1 MGAVFRSKDFP
12 TGWRKMVED
21 AIKDLSP
28 DTKDTVIKVLDSPED
43 VRSEEKLKEILGNI
57 NTESLLKK
65 IKASKGTLTYEE
77 QKEVQ
82 DMFKESLTF
91 D

>member
-12 TGWRKMVED
+12 TGWRKILED
-21 AIKDLSP
+21 VIKDLSP
-28 DTKDTVIKVLDSPED
+28 DTKDNVIKVLGSSEGVRPEQ
-43 VRSEEKLKEILGNI
+43 KLKEILGHNK
-57 NTESLLKK
+57 TEILLKK
-65 IKASKGTLTYEE
+65 IKASKTTLTYEE

>member
-1 MGAVFRSKDFP
+1 MGAVFTSKDFP
-12 TGWRKMVED
+12 TGWRKIVED

-28 DTKDTVIKVLDSPED
+28 DTKDTVIKVLDSSED
-43 VRSEEKLKEILGNI
+43 VRPEERLKEILGHNK
-57 NTESLLKK
+57 TESLLKK
-65 IKASKGTLTYEE
+65 IKASKTTLTYEE
-77 QKEVQ
+77 QREVQ